1 MYFDLVLYGNIM
13 LNIYH
18 GSENIIEKPYYGG
31 GKPYNDYGRGFYC
44 SETPDAAR
52 EWSVGAGRD
61 GIMNKY
67 LLDTDGLAVLHLNNG
82 NYTILHWLGILLQN
96 RRFPLNSPLAR
107 EAVRYITEKFP
118 VPYERSDIIIG
129 YRADDSYFS
138 FASDFVNG
146 TISVRQLEEAMH
158 LGRLGEQ
165 VVLKSRESFER
176 IRFDGYELV
185 KASEWYPKKEKRSLE
200 ARKKYF
206 TSDRNEWHKGELYI
220 TTIPDQEIGE
230 DDARIQRI
238 VY

>member
-1 MYFDLVLYGNIM
+1 
-13 LNIYH
+13 
-18 GSENIIEKPYYGG
+18 
-31 GKPYNDYGRGFYC
+31 
-44 SETPDAAR
+44 
-52 EWSVGAGRD
+52 
-61 GIMNKY
+61 
-67 LLDTDGLAVLHLNNG
+67 
-82 NYTILHWLGILLQN
+82 
-96 RRFPLNSPLAR
+96 
-107 EAVRYITEKFP
+107 
-118 VPYERSDIIIG
+118 
-129 YRADDSYFS
+129 
-138 FASDFVNG
+138 
-146 TISVRQLEEAMH
+146 MH

-220 TTIPDQEIGE
+220 TTILDQEIGE